1 MDTLIISAAVA
12 SSQGRLAAGVAIRQ
26 GQITLHTAAR
36 TVDEPR
42 REAAAYRALVYGLRI
57 AHRMGA
63 RQIRIV
69 TDEEEI
75 IAQLEGRAG
84 VAPSPSLTGLYLQTR
99 AMLHAFHNVALTAV
113 PRQRNTDAVLAAQSA
128 LGLVSDP
135 EDGRLLPLWTAGTV
149 HLTSIATR

>member
-1 MDTLIISAAVA
+1 MDPLTICAAV
-12 SSQGRLAAGVAIRQ
+12 SSSAGRLAAGVAIRQ
-26 GQITLHTAAR
+26 GQATVHTAAR
-36 TVDEPR
+36 TVDEPH

-63 RQIRIV
+63 RRVRIV

-84 VAPSPSLTGLYLQTR
+84 VAPSPSLTGLHLQSR
-99 AMLHAFHNVALTAV
+99 AMLHAFHDVVLTAV

-135 EDGRLLPLWTAGTV
+135 QERPLALWAAGRVTMRST
-149 HLTSIATR
+149 ATR